1 MESPTLKFASAAV
14 PASMT
19 TCFGPWANWPVLS
32 LSGLNCGCEASL
44 PSPNL
49 GASPEPSS
57 LPSRPRILASLD
69 SIGASVP
76 PAEATSGS
84 ARTFASR
91 DSGTVAAPLVE
102 PLTISLPAM
111 TASVWS

>member
-1 MESPTLKFASAAV
+1 MESPTLNFASAAV

-32 LSGLNCGCEASL
+32 LSGLNCGWDASL

-49 GASPEPSS
+49 GASPEPSA

-91 DSGTVAAPLVE
+91 GSGTVAAPLVE